1 MKISDTIDEFRE
13 ILDEIMIKALHRRVI
28 LYGYESYTGRFLK
41 WYAEYYHDIRID
53 YLVSTDMSRGRAY
66 DQNLSTKFIRI

>member
-28 LYGYESYTGRFLK
+28 LYGYESYTGRILK
-41 WYAEYYHDIRID
+41 WYAEYYHDIR
-53 YLVSTDMSRGRAY
+53 
-66 DQNLSTKFIRI
+66 LSLIHI